1 MKSAYT
7 AATLV
12 KGLEALEALSQVE
25 ASGLTELAQR
35 LKLPGPTLFRLL
47 ATLAAQGYVQKSP
60 DSRYRLTLKA
70 WEIGARVVG
79 RMPLRELARPFL
91 ERLGTQT
98 RETVHLS
105 VKDGDGIV
113 IVDKVDSPHP
123 VRVDTYVGQ
132 RAPLHCSATG
142 KAFLAFAPDGLNGAV
157 LARYT
162 AATITDRGALD
173 RELAEVRRT
182 GWARNREEWREGVCA
197 VAVPVRDG
205 RDAVPAVLSLTLPT
219 LRFAPDVVRRKLVP
233 ALKASGA
240 ALSAELRRAS
250 GRDYPNG

>member
-1 MKSAYT
+1 MKSAYM

-12 KGLEALEALSQVE
+12 KGLEALESLSEVE
-25 ASGLTELAQR
+25 AAGLTELAQR

-47 ATLAAQGYVQKSP
+47 ATLVASGYVQKSA

-70 WEIGARVVG
+70 WEVGARVVG

-91 ERLGTQT
+91 ERLGAQT
-98 RETVHLS
+98 KETVHLS
-105 VKDGDGIV
+105 VQEGDGIV
-113 IVDKVDSPHP
+113 IIDKVDSPHA

-142 KAFLAFAPDGLNGAV
+142 KAFLAFQPDGLNGAA
-157 LARYT
+157 LDRYT
-162 AATITDRGALD
+162 GATITDRHALD

-182 GWARNREEWREGVCA
+182 GWARNREEWRAGVCA

-205 RDAVPAVLSLTLPT
+205 RDAVVAVLSLTLPT
-219 LRFAPDVVRRKLVP
+219 LRFSQDAVRRKLVP
-233 ALKASGA
+233 ALKAGA
-240 ALSAELRRAS
+240 ADLSRELARS
-250 GRDYPNG
+250 TS